1 MKGKITFVLSFILI
15 VSIIL
20 CILIILAKNHML
32 EEFFGGH
39 SNQSNHSGNI
49 SRSSRIGGYKTIGSG
64 GSNSGYG
71 YSFFPYP
78 YYNTYY
84 INPKA
89 CTKKED
95 CNSKNCLK
103 SGVCSPV

>member
-15 VSIIL
+15 VSSIL
-20 CILIILAKNHML
+20 FILIMLAKNHML

-39 SNQSNHSGNI
+39 RNHRSHINQS
-49 SRSSRIGGYKTIGSG
+49 SRNGRYKAIGSG

-71 YSFFPYP
+71 YSSFPHA